1 MSESTIQISIT
12 EQEQTQ
18 IRMSL
23 VSKIILLE
31 KIIMNFTL
39 IAKNDLAELYKQE
52 LKELEILKQ
61 KF

>member
-1 MSESTIQISIT
+1 MSENTIQISIT

>member
-1 MSESTIQISIT
+1 MLENTIQISIT

>member
-1 MSESTIQISIT
+1 MLENTIQISIT

-31 KIIMNFTL
+31 KIIINFTL

>member
-1 MSESTIQISIT
+1 MSENTIQISIT

-31 KIIMNFTL
+31 KIIINFTL